1 MKSPA
6 EIVQLMM
13 EKDAFSQWMGIEVLE
28 TGIGTCKLRC
38 TVHQDMLNGH
48 SILHG
53 GITYSL
59 SDSALAFAS
68 NSRGNRAVSIE
79 TSISH
84 IRKGEVG
91 DVLTAVAT
99 EVHRGRTI
107 GIYEVTITNQHDKV
121 VSHFKGTVH
130 VYPELW

>member
-28 TGIGTCKLRC
+28 TGLGTCKLRC
-38 TVHQDMLNGH
+38 TVHQGMLNGH
-48 SILHG
+48 AILHG

-107 GIYEVTITNQHDKV
+107 GIYEVTVTNQHNKV

>member
-13 EKDAFSQWMGIEVLE
+13 EKDAFSKWMGIEVLE
-28 TGIGTCKLRC
+28 TGLGTCKLCC
-38 TVHQDMLNGH
+38 TVQPEMLNGH

-68 NSRGNRAVSIE
+68 NSHGNRAVSIE

-99 EVHRGRTI
+99 EIHRGRTI
-107 GIYEVTITNQHDKV
+107 GIYEITITNQHEKV

-130 VYPELW
+130 ISPEIW

>member
-1 MKSPA
+1 MKSPE
-6 EIVQLMM
+6 EIIHLMM
-13 EKDAFSQWMGIEVLE
+13 EKDRFSQWLGIEILE
-28 TGIGTCKLRC
+28 TGPGSCVLRT
-38 TVHQDMLNGH
+38 TVNEEMLNGH
-48 SILHG
+48 QLLHG

-107 GIYEVTITNQHDKV
+107 GIYEVTVTNQHDKV

-130 VYPELW
+130 VSPEIW

>member
-13 EKDAFSQWMGIEVLE
+13 QKDAFSQWMGVEILE

-38 TVHQDMLNGH
+38 TVHQNMLNGH

-68 NSRGNRAVSIE
+68 NSRGHRAVSIE

-107 GIYEVTITNQHDKV
+107 GIYEVTVTNQRDKM
-121 VSHFKGTVH
+121 VSHFKGTAH
-130 VYPELW
+130 IYPDLW

>member
-1 MKSPA
+1 MKSPS
-6 EIVQLMM
+6 EIVQHMM

-28 TGIGTCKLRC
+28 TGFGSCKLRC
-38 TVHQDMLNGH
+38 TIHKDMLNGH

-53 GITYSL
+53 GISYSL

-107 GIYEVTITNQHDKV
+107 GIYEVTVTNQHDKV